1 MNLRPAMPGGKQVI
15 SKVPRMKRESPAM
28 HVEKAKAGI
37 KVQQESDQSVLD
49 RMKRDANFHIEYFY
63 PGVDDQRRM
72 DVPMK
77 DLAASIEPAD
87 PEHQDAPREG
97 TFAKHSRQIDV
108 REDAIEVARDIAN
121 DEARKATQTEE
132 ARKAFTKANDDA
144 RVKRQS
150 ERKNMIAK
158 DEERKLQ
165 ARAKRERVNI
175 MRGALDAHDEAH
187 PKPSYQLPKTPEEY
201 NQPQHRRH
209 RAVMAAAQVD
219 YRVASEGGVLKD
231 KKVYLDKSLAA
242 AKARGAR
249 QAPLLLTHV
258 KEEEVDASKPPPPS
272 AAALHQSY
280 LSHASH
286 TDMEGYWN
294 PPKTDPPKGNGEPSG
309 PKVSEQ
315 KRIQMET
322 KARLMEV
329 KA

>member
-1 MNLRPAMPGGKQVI
+1 MHIESAPTFFGRREDPFVSGRPTMGFSSGSRTFSAGRPSTIKSRGVPSMNLRPALPGGKQVI
-15 SKVPRMKRESPAM
+15 SKVPRMKRESSGM

-87 PEHQDAPREG
+87 PEHPDAPREG
-97 TFAKHSRQIDV
+97 TYAKHSRHINA
-108 REDAIEVARDIAN
+108 REDAIDVARDIAN
-121 DEARKATQTEE
+121 DETRKVSQTEE
-132 ARKAFTKANDDA
+132 ARKVFTQAIDDA

-201 NQPQHRRH
+201 NQPQHMLH
-209 RAVMAAAQVD
+209 RAVMAAEQVD
-219 YRVASEGGVLKD
+219 YRVAS
-231 KKVYLDKSLAA
+231 
-242 AKARGAR
+242 
-249 QAPLLLTHV
+249 
-258 KEEEVDASKPPPPS
+258 
-272 AAALHQSY
+272 
-280 LSHASH
+280 
-286 TDMEGYWN
+286 
-294 PPKTDPPKGNGEPSG
+294 
-309 PKVSEQ
+309 
-315 KRIQMET
+315 
-322 KARLMEV
+322 
-329 KA
+329 